1 MKQRSRTWRGATAKL
16 RRRSN
21 RPAGPSRRFFRF
33 PYLAETRALRADLTG
48 SGIVIFGVDIDSWDY
63 LKQSNERILART
75 LRRLDAAGRGI
86 VLFHDIQPHTAKLLP
101 AFLHAVRERGFT
113 IVNAVPPAN
122 SAPKI
127 KAVLASL

>member
-1 MKQRSRTWRGATAKL
+1 MKRLSRTWRWATAKL
-16 RRRSN
+16 RQRSK
-21 RPAGPSRRFFRF
+21 PAGRTLAPFFRF

-101 AFLHAVRERGFT
+101 AFLDAVRERGFT